1 MKLLVTHCA
10 PDIDAITSVWIF
22 KRFDP
27 QRFADAR
34 VGFVPAGTKMDAGV
48 AALEF
53 GVQLEDVVHTDTGLG
68 EFDHHQPEQAMRRVC
83 ASSLVYEEVCKT
95 HPEHKDNWALEQIVE
110 HALIDDHFEDYFWKD
125 REDVKHLFSI
135 GPILRGLEFTG
146 MHTDE
151 TQLNF
156 GMKCL
161 DGIYAALRER
171 RKAMLEVEEK
181 GITFDSPWGRAIA
194 LPTSNQAVLKYA
206 QLLGFN
212 VVIQKDPKTG
222 HVRIKAAPL
231 PEIDLT
237 SLYEKV
243 MAEEQKSK
251 NPGTWFFHN
260 GRHML
265 LNGSRKAIGRHAPS
279 SLSLET
285 LILLARSEKEA

>member
-1 MKLLVTHCA
+1 MKLIVTHCA
-10 PDIDAITSVWIF
+10 PDVDAITSVWIF

-48 AALEF
+48 AAVEH
-53 GVQLEDVVHTDTGLG
+53 GVQPEDIVHTDTGLG
-68 EFDHHQPEQAMRRVC
+68 AFDHHQPEQAQKRVC
-83 ASSLVYEEVCKT
+83 AASLVFDEVCKH
-95 HPEHKDNWALEQIVE
+95 HPEHKENWALQQIVE
-110 HALIDDHFEDYFWKD
+110 YALVDDHFEDYFWKD
-125 REDVKHLFSI
+125 RAEVRNLFSI

-146 MHTDE
+146 MHTDD

-181 GITFDSPWGRAIA
+181 GIVFDSPWGRAIA
-194 LPTSNQAVLKYA
+194 IGTGNQAVLKYA

-212 VVIQKDPKTG
+212 LVIQKDPKTG
-222 HVRIKAAPL
+222 HVRVKAAPL

-237 SLYEKV
+237 ALHEKV
-243 MAEEQKSK
+243 LAEEQKSK

-260 GRHML
+260 GKHML
-265 LNGSRKAIGRHAPS
+265 LNGSRKAVGRHLAS

-285 LILLARSEKEA
+285 LILLARTPTEA